1 MNLKD
6 YYYILGVNTDSS
18 TQEIKKAFRQLAT
31 RYHPDHNLENTRE
44 AEARFKE
51 INEAYEILGDE
62 QKRWQYDH
70 LRILSGN
77 AQPGMGNDPYTYP
90 DPVSLQEMLQKL
102 AEMGIIF
109 KGMGYR
115 SGGGC
120 MRRQFWQC
128 RRQQWRE

>member
-6 YYYILGVNTDSS
+6 YYHILGLSKDTS
-18 TQEIKKAFRQLAT
+18 TEEIKKAFRQLAS
-31 RYHPDHNLENTRE
+31 RYHPDHNPENIQA
-44 AEARFKE
+44 AEAKFKE
-51 INEAYEILGDE
+51 INEAYEILGDA
-62 QKRWQYDH
+62 QKKWQYDH
-70 LRILSGN
+70 LRSLSGN
-77 AQPGMGNDPYTYP
+77 AQSGMENDPRDYP